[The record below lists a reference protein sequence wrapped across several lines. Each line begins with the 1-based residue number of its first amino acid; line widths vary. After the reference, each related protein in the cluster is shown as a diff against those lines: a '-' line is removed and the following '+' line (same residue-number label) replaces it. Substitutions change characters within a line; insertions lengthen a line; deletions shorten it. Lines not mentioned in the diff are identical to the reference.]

1 MIRADD
7 DSADGDGGRLFSV
20 DQLARLVGVPPASAR
35 AWTKRGWLRPVR
47 TVDLRPLFD
56 FAQLAT
62 ARALAAL
69 QREGVTPARLRRALV
84 QLGRWHP
91 DAQSLR
97 GALLSFLEEPEL
109 LVRTP
114 DGRLAEPSGQL
125 CLEFGREPAPL
136 PPRRMASSHPPRD
149 PLDAFEAA
157 LAHEQRGELEAA
169 LAAYEA
175 ALAGFGREPEIL
187 FNLGNVLFALGR
199 QAAAAA
205 HFLGA
210 IELDPEFPEAWN
222 NLGNALAELGRVEQ
236 GVSAYRKALE
246 VRPDYADAHFNL
258 AEALH
263 GAGDG
268 VGARA
273 HWQAYLRRD
282 PFSRWAQR
290 ARARLGEGS

>member
-1 MIRADD
+1 M
-7 DSADGDGGRLFSV
+7 FSV
-20 DQLARLVGVPPASAR
+20 AQLARLVEVPAASVR
-35 AWTKRGWLRPVR
+35 AWTKRGWLRPAR
-47 TVDLRPLFD
+47 TLGTLPLFD

-69 QREGVTPARLRRALV
+69 QRDGVTPARLRRALT
-84 QLGRWHP
+84 QLGRWHL

-97 GALLSFLEEPEL
+97 GALASLTRDADL

-125 CLEFGREPAPL
+125 RLEFGRVAASTPAPRL
-136 PPRRMASSHPPRD
+136 ALRATPRD

-157 LAHEQRGELEAA
+157 LRHEADGELEAA

-175 ALAGFGREPEIL
+175 ALVGFGREPEIL
-187 FNLGNVLFALGR
+187 FNLGNVLFALTR
-199 QAAAAA
+199 HAAAAA

-210 IELDPEFPEAWN
+210 IEIDPEFPEAWN
-222 NLGNALAELGRVEQ
+222 NLGNALAELGRREH
-236 GVSAYRKALE
+236 GVAAYRKALE

-273 HWQAYLRRD
+273 HWQAYLSRD

-290 ARARLGEGS
+290 ARARLAEQG